1 MTEARWQ
8 HLAIRGK
15 EDVPDVITVRGRK
28 AGVAI
33 RMP

>member
-15 EDVPDVITVRGRK
+15 EGVPGVITIRGRK

>member
-8 HLAIRGK
+8 HLTIRGK
-15 EDVPDVITVRGRK
+15 EDVPDVITIRGRK